1 MDSISISLPER
12 ASCKSAHSIGVALRA
27 QEERIEHTRFCVHQ
41 FHRTNL
47 VVAVISILSCA
58 VCSAADN
65 THGADRMSSSI
76 SIASIDV
83 NLVSMNREEVVEH
96 QTVLVARD

>member
-1 MDSISISLPER
+1 LNILDFVS
-12 ASCKSAHSIGVALRA
+12 
-27 QEERIEHTRFCVHQ
+27 HQ
-41 FHRTNL
+41 FHRTIQ

-65 THGADRMSSSI
+65 THGADRTSSSI
-76 SIASIDV
+76 SIAFIDV

-96 QTVLVARD
+96 QTVLVARDRIVAIGPTAAVRIPPGARRIAGPAAT